1 MSTPTKTP
9 SYEAAG
15 TKDML
20 PWTMRIGGSL
30 VILLSAFLLVKDLNL
45 GIGDDL
51 FCAFSLGLGVFTV
64 VASWLPN
71 R

>member
-1 MSTPTKTP
+1 MKTP
-9 SYEAAG
+9 NYEAAD

-20 PWTMRIGGSL
+20 PWTMRIGGFL
-30 VILLSAFLLVKDLNL
+30 VILFSAFLLVKNVSF
-45 GIGDDL
+45 GMGDDI
-51 FCAFSLGLGVFTV
+51 FCAFSLGLGAFTF

>member
-1 MSTPTKTP
+1 MKTP
-9 SYEAAG
+9 NYEAAN

-20 PWTMRIGGSL
+20 HWTMRIGGGL
-30 VILLSAFLLVKDLNL
+30 MILLSVLLLAKNL
-45 GIGDDL
+45 SYGIGDDL
-51 FCAFSLGLGVFTV
+51 FCAFSLGLGAFTF